1 MRKVSQRYMGQSGRG
16 LYSQL
21 KRMKDDL
28 LRSLI
33 ILMIMFAVGVYSG
46 WNIRNN
52 QIKSVHTIEPVV
64 SKDKIKELE
73 ELNQELMCKLD
84 SLINA
89 KTRPTIEIINEH
101 RKRTNNLTADSIRS
115 LLNKELVTE

>member
-1 MRKVSQRYMGQSGRG
+1 
-16 LYSQL
+16 
-21 KRMKDDL
+21 MKDDL

-89 KTRPTIEIINEH
+89 KTRPTIEIVNEH